1 MRYDVQELLH
11 QSAEDPFA
19 RFANGM
25 AYHPFLQLS
34 RPTDFSVSSLLT
46 AGTQAQQA
54 SNAAAAAAAAAAA
67 TAAAAGDLGAG
78 GGNTVLSAA
87 TSPAQPHQ
95 QQAPPT
101 TPTSAAALL
110 QQHQQQ
116 QQQLHLQQQ
125 QHHQQ
130 QLLCGAGQASPVGG
144 QQPPLLSPGN
154 NNNNSVGSKSGS
166 NNNSNNSNRNT
177 PTTTNNNN
185 NNNDPQSSNNNLSSQ
200 QPLAHPAASHLS
212 SPHLS
217 PHRQPPP
224 HPHAHP
230 AQPPPPAPQHPH
242 HSPVPGHHALGPHLP
257 QQAYFPAAALA
268 ALAGSPAGPHPGLY
282 PAGLRFPPHH
292 PHAHHPLGT
301 PYTTAE
307 DVVLASAV
315 AHQLH
320 PAMRPLRALQP
331 EDDGVVDD
339 PKVTLEGKDL
349 WEKFHKLGTEMVITK
364 SGRQMFPQMKF
375 RVSGLDAKAKYI
387 LLLDIVAADDYRY
400 KFHNSRWMI
409 AGKADPEMPK
419 RMYIHPDSPT
429 TGEQWM
435 QKVVSFHKLKL
446 TNNISDKHGF
456 VSTTILNSMHK
467 YQPRFHLVRAN
478 DILKLPYSTFR
489 TYVFKETEFIAVT
502 AYQNEKIT
510 QLKIDNNPFA
520 KGFRDTGAGKR
531 EKNCYRQALMSN
543 RGSDSDKLNP
553 THVSSS
559 RAPLHLGHTGRPPH
573 HLHPHAALH
582 DNQADDEDKLLDV
595 VGPPQSPLLP
605 LSHSL
610 QQMHA
615 HQQSAWFNHLAGA
628 GDHANEE
635 ALRRRL
641 QSDDV
646 ERDGSDSSCSESVG
660 GSTGGAFRPTSSGSP
675 KEGAAGGL
683 NAAGA
688 YPSPNISVGPPIHPS
703 PHLLPYL
710 YPHGLYPPPHLGLLH
725 NQAAAAAA
733 MNPASL
739 NPGLLFN
746 AQLALAAQH
755 PALFGHYSGHTPV
768 SPLQGLKGHR
778 FSPYSLPG
786 SLGSAFDAVTPGSN
800 ANRGGPSGAGDAST
814 LGPGSSGPGSSIENG
829 PRSLSSSPRPRAS
842 SNSPPTRP
850 ISMSP
855 TTPPSLLKRQN
866 SPSELKSIEKMVNG
880 LEVQHNGSGS
890 SAGVGMGIG
899 IGALVSGALEE
910 LQRKT
915 PTQVDQ

>member
-46 AGTQAQQA
+46 AGHQATTQAVDSSGNNSTLPAAVSPPHRHLSQGPISNHQQQTTHQQLAGIGGGQSSPVGGQQPPQLSPGPESSNNNNESSSCTSRNPGLLSSNDSTNSSEATNRPRSNNNLPSALLTA
-54 SNAAAAAAAAAAA
+54 SHSAAAAAAAAAAA
-67 TAAAAGDLGAG
+67 SHALPPH
-78 GGNTVLSAA
+78 S
-87 TSPAQPHQ
+87 SPQA
-95 QQAPPT
+95 QAPP
-101 TPTSAAALL
+101 PS
-110 QQHQQQ
+110 
-116 QQQLHLQQQ
+116 
-125 QHHQQ
+125 
-130 QLLCGAGQASPVGG
+130 
-144 QQPPLLSPGN
+144 
-154 NNNNSVGSKSGS
+154 
-166 NNNSNNSNRNT
+166 
-177 PTTTNNNN
+177 
-185 NNNDPQSSNNNLSSQ
+185 
-200 QPLAHPAASHLS
+200 
-212 SPHLS
+212 
-217 PHRQPPP
+217 
-224 HPHAHP
+224 
-230 AQPPPPAPQHPH
+230 HPH
-242 HSPVPGHHALGPHLP
+242 HSPVPGHLGAHLP
-257 QQAYFPAAALA
+257 QQPPYFPAAALA

-282 PAGLRFPPHH
+282 PGPLRFPPHH
-292 PHAHHPLGT
+292 PHHHHHPLGT
-301 PYTTAE
+301 AYTTAE

-331 EDDGVVDD
+331 EEDGVVDD
-339 PKVTLEGKDL
+339 PKVTLEGKEL

-478 DILKLPYSTFR
+478 DIIKLPYSTFR

-531 EKNCYRQALMSN
+531 EKKQALLSN

-573 HLHPHAALH
+573 HLHSHPSMH
-582 DNQADDEDKLLDV
+582 DNQQDDEDKLLDV

-615 HQQSAWFNHLAGA
+615 HQHSALAAWFNHLAGA
-628 GDHANEE
+628 SDHGSDD

-641 QSDDV
+641 QSDEV

-675 KEGAAGGL
+675 KEGAAGL
-683 NAAGA
+683 NASGS

-710 YPHGLYPPPHLGLLH
+710 YPHGLYPPHHLGLLH
-725 NQAAAAAA
+725 NPAAAG
-733 MNPASL
+733 L

-755 PALFGHYSGHTPV
+755 PALFGHYSGHTPA
-768 SPLQGLKGHR
+768 SPLHGLKGHR
-778 FSPYSLPG
+778 FSPYTLPG

-800 ANRGGPSGAGDAST
+800 ANRSGSEC
-814 LGPGSSGPGSSIENG
+814 PGMSSGTGSVDNG

-842 SNSPPTRP
+842 SHSPPTRP

-855 TTPPSLLKRQN
+855 TTPPSLLKRTTN
-866 SPSELKSIEKMVNG
+866 SPSELKSIENMVNG
-880 LEVQHNGSGS
+880 LEVQHNGSACSTSGGS
-890 SAGVGMGIG
+890 MDD
-899 IGALVSGALEE
+899 LH
-910 LQRKT
+910 RKS
-915 PTQVDQ
+915 PGLHADQ